1 MRTLAFTSF
10 LVLGCAGGVPGGSG
24 GGPADVVPE
33 PAPSDAPRLASW
45 QAPFAARTD
54 KDVLDY
60 LMLLEADRFLC
71 EAVGVGPLDEAG
83 RRGRV
88 RERHVDDGYLLVEAE
103 TGSMQ
108 VARFRDRAQR
118 RDVIGT
124 VVNCGLGCMC
134 NRATFEVFDE
144 DTHTWSTLDV
154 VPEARIDARVAE
166 LRGDAAWWLDLPIRG
181 TSIGVIDA
189 DGEQLLQLDWSGGA
203 LVIAE

>member
-10 LVLGCAGGVPGGSG
+10 LVLGCAGGVPRGSG
-24 GGPADVVPE
+24 GDSTDVA
-33 PAPSDAPRLASW
+33 PAPSDAPRLAGW
-45 QAPFAARTD
+45 QAPFAVRTD

-83 RRGRV
+83 RRARV
-88 RERHVDDGYLLVEAE
+88 RERHVEDGYLLVEAE

-166 LRGDAAWWLDLPIRG
+166 LRGEDAAWWLDLPIRG
-181 TSIGVIDA
+181 TAIGVIDA
-189 DGEQLLQLDWSGGA
+189 DGEQLLQLDWSDGV
-203 LVIAE
+203 LVIDE